1 MHLTDPHGNH
11 HPAVSIRFD
20 SKPLVLLPT
29 VGTMELTFQLLG
41 TVPGFTYKVAVQEID
56 TGDRTVMQHEEVTSG
71 LGLDASS
78 RTSLASPSA
87 SIIGW

>member
-71 LGLDASS
+71 LGHDASS
-78 RTSLASPSA
+78 HAVSVTL
-87 SIIGW
+87 